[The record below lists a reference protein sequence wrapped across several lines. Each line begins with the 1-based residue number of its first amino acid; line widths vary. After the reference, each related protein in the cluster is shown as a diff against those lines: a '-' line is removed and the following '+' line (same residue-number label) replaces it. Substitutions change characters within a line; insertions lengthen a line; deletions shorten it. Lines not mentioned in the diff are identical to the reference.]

1 VAIYLAAELG
11 EAAMAHHEVRE
22 ARVKLAH
29 DAAEYAQSITPVG
42 VPPDKHPGEH
52 RDSISVVAN
61 GDDVRVH
68 FGLDTWN
75 LLEYGSIHNEEFAVR
90 ARTELHF
97 NGR

>member
-1 VAIYLAAELG
+1 MAIYLAEEFA

-22 ARVKLAH
+22 ARIKLAH

-42 VPPDKHPGEH
+42 VPPDQHPGEH
-52 RDSISVVAN
+52 RDSISVIAD

-90 ARTELHF
+90 ARTEAHF
-97 NGR
+97 NQR